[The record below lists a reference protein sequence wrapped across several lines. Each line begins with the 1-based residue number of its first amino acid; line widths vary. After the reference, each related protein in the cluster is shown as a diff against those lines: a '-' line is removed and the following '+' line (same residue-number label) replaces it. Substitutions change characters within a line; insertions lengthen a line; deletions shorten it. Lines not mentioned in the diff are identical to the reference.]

1 MHALLP
7 AIIASLRRNLFAM
20 EHKVELEIIALS
32 HSITQTNSYAVVLGE
47 RKGNRRMPIIIG
59 PFEAQA
65 IAAALERMQPARPLT
80 HDLLRNL
87 CFEFSVELKEV
98 VISNLVEGVFHATLI
113 CERLGEISHIDA
125 RTSDAIA
132 LAARFECPIYVYDF
146 IIEQVGIEMEEKSH
160 TPQSH
165 SSEYTRTSIEKLNEM
180 LMQAIDKE
188 DYESAARIRDEINKR
203 S

>member
-1 MHALLP
+1 
-7 AIIASLRRNLFAM
+7 M

-146 IIEQVGIEMEEKSH
+146 IIEQVGIEMEEKTH

-165 SSEYTRTSIEKLNEM
+165 SSEYTRTSIDKLNEM